1 MDLSW
6 SSEQQQLRDSV
17 ERWVAQSYAFETRR
31 KLVASELGWSRDN
44 WRQFAE
50 LGWLGAALPEAVGGI
65 GGSAVETLI
74 VMEGFGRGLVVEP
87 YLSTVVLGA
96 NLIAAAGSAAQK
108 DALLGAVAEGKCL
121 LAFAYA
127 EPTSRYEPFNVQTR
141 AAKKGGG
148 YALSGHKCV
157 VLNGG
162 GADRLIVS
170 ARDGGAV
177 RDHGGISLFLVDPK
191 AKGVR
196 LKSYPTVD
204 GGRAAE
210 VWLDEVAVGAA
221 DAIGPIGG
229 ALPLIEHAL
238 DRGIAALAA
247 EATGAMVVVHDTTL
261 DYMKTRK
268 QFGVALSTFQALQH
282 RLVDMFIHCEETRS
296 MALKAAL
303 EVDNADP
310 QARAR
315 TLSAVKVQI
324 GKAGRA
330 VGQEAVQLH
339 GGMGMTDEYK
349 IGHYFKRLS
358 LIDTLFGDVDYHLER
373 FARAG

>member
-17 ERWVAQSYAFETRR
+17 ERWVTQSYPFEARR
-31 KLVASELGWSRDN
+31 KLIASELGFSRDN

-50 LGWLGAALPEAVGGI
+50 LGWLGAALPEEFGGI
-65 GGSAVETLI
+65 GGSAIETLI
-74 VMEGFGRGLVVEP
+74 VMEAFGRGLVVEP
-87 YLSTVVLGA
+87 YLPTIVLGA
-96 NLIAAAGSAAQK
+96 GLVAAAGSAAQK
-108 DALLGAVAEGKCL
+108 EALLGGVAEGKTL

-141 AAKKGGG
+141 AAKTGSG
-148 YALSGHKCV
+148 YTLSGHKCV

-162 GADRLIVS
+162 EADRLIVS
-170 ARDGGAV
+170 ARDAGSV
-177 RDHGGISLFLVDPK
+177 RDSGGISLFLVDPK
-191 AKGVR
+191 ARGVR
-196 LKSYPTVD
+196 LKSYATVD

-210 VWLDEVAVGAA
+210 LWLDDVAVAA
-221 DAIGPIGG
+221 SDAIGPVGG

-247 EATGAMVVVHDTTL
+247 EATGAMAVLHETTL
-261 DYMKTRK
+261 DYLKTRK

-282 RLVDMFIHCEETRS
+282 RMVDMFIHCEETRS

-303 EVDNADP
+303 EIDNPDP
-310 QARAR
+310 AARAR
-315 TLSAVKVQI
+315 ALSAVKVQI
-324 GKAGRA
+324 GKAGRSA
-330 VGQEAVQLH
+330 GQEAVQLH

-349 IGHYFKRLS
+349 VGHYFKRLS
-358 LIDTLFGDVDYHLER
+358 MIDTLFGDVDYHLER

>member
-50 LGWLGAALPEAVGGI
+50 LGWLGAALPEDFGGI